1 MSSKPGVPDFSVD
14 CIPRGKPWGLGRYGA
29 ECLGAGTTLP
39 RAFDHGQIQALQPVE
54 FRFAG
59 KCLSRVCRSVP
70 LEPVRPGGEVGSGGY
85 VVYARACRSVL
96 LALAARQR
104 SRKRRICRL
113 RLGLPFCSLS
123 PCGSAKKSEAADI
136 KPAGFYLLLNWAS

>member
-1 MSSKPGVPDFSVD
+1 MSSKPGVPFFSVD

-85 VVYARACRSVL
+85 KAGGIL
-96 LALAARQR
+96 LAFE
-104 SRKRRICRL
+104 
-113 RLGLPFCSLS
+113 LGFVKVFVGAVFFCHQFVVGA
-123 PCGSAKKSEAADI
+123 CFNDFAVV
-136 KPAGFYLLLNWAS
+136 